1 MHGDEFPRYEVEE
14 DGLLVSTDRARLDFD
29 VIHGYLT
36 ESYWSAGISLDQVRR
51 QTQHSLP
58 FGLYEDGDM
67 LGFGRVISD
76 FTRWA
81 YLCDFF
87 VVPGRQG
94 AGLGK
99 HLMRVMMAHPELS
112 DVRRWV
118 LLTKDA
124 HGLYE
129 QFGFTALGK
138 PHIYMENKQGRAS
151 GKWK

>member
-1 MHGDEFPRYEVEE
+1 MFALYEVEE
-14 DGLLVSTDRARLDFD
+14 DGLLVSTDRARLDFS

-36 ESYWSAGISLDQVRR
+36 ESYWSAGISLEQVRR
-51 QTQHSLP
+51 QTACSLP
-58 FGLYEDGDM
+58 FGLYEDTVM

-81 YLCDFF
+81 YVADVFI
-87 VVPGRQG
+87 VPERQR

-99 HLMRVMMAHPELS
+99 LLMRLMMAHPELK

-129 QFGFTALGK
+129 QFGFSALGK
-138 PHIYMENKQGRAS
+138 PQIYMENKQGRAS
-151 GKWK
+151 GKWR